1 MKQLTDKQFEEIYD
15 QYFDELYV
23 VAYSY
28 TTNKFDAEDIVQEVF
43 VKFYRARKTF
53 ADNKSIKYYL
63 IRMTINRSID
73 YIRHIKN
80 SKTLIADEYV
90 NSFPDTLNSDS
101 SKNEEIYM
109 CVCSL
114 KSDYKTIIMLYY
126 YDNYS
131 IKEIASIL
139 KISESNVKVRLNRA
153 RTKLKEIIS
162 ERRDKD
168 GI

>member
-1 MKQLTDKQFEEIYD
+1 M
-15 QYFDELYV
+15 
-23 VAYSY
+23 
-28 TTNKFDAEDIVQEVF
+28 
-43 VKFYRARKTF
+43 
-53 ADNKSIKYYL
+53 
-63 IRMTINRSID
+63 
-73 YIRHIKN
+73 
-80 SKTLIADEYV
+80 LIADEYV
-90 NSFPDTLNSDS
+90 NSIPDTLNSDS

-114 KSDYKTIIMLYY
+114 KSNYKTIIMLYY